1 MRTNADI
8 KKLMDVGVIAASVA
22 VALLLGSRVT
32 KNFVALPFVLAL
44 LVSTALSSHSHFSRN
59 EFVAATEQ
67 PVKVVAGLSG
77 QFTSRH
83 ESHNRNESGS
93 EGQSP
98 IWSADFAGSHS
109 LSHSHDVP
117 LSGINLMISFAGHLL
132 ASWERPTGVDNVA
145 FDLPPRIF
153 HPPRV

>member
-1 MRTNADI
+1 M
-8 KKLMDVGVIAASVA
+8 MGVDFITASLA
-22 VALLLGSRVT
+22 VARLLGSRVT
-32 KNFVALPFVLAL
+32 KNFVAFL
-44 LVSTALSSHSHFSRN
+44 LVLVLPVSAALSSHSHFPRD
-59 EFVAATEQ
+59 ELVAATEQ

-83 ESHNRNESGS
+83 EIHNRGESVD

-109 LSHSHDVP
+109 VSHSHDVP
-117 LSGINLMISFAGHLL
+117 FVGIRMKMSFAGHLL
-132 ASWERPTGVDNVA
+132 AGLERPTRVDNVT
-145 FDLPPRIF
+145 FDLPPGIF